1 VEAGPAA
8 SDRKPSDD
16 PVAPRRPV
24 TRRPGWRPR
33 GWSEVAVRGVRARHN
48 NGEHRQERACRISR
62 GHRDYGGGAASR
74 AQREPRSG
82 NGQSMHR
89 RQMKR
94 RSRVRG
100 RQTNT
105 LRQERASPSSALA
118 WSLRSAFVRTLDRL
132 GNARL
137 GPRLQSNGQTG
148 KILFSRLASN
158 AIRRSTK
165 SSFEKRR
172 KSSPA
177 LLQDCS
183 KADPKFRQ
191 RPCSSDVE

>member
-1 VEAGPAA
+1 VM
-8 SDRKPSDD
+8 
-16 PVAPRRPV
+16 RRPD
-24 TRRPGWRPR
+24 RRPR

-62 GHRDYGGGAASR
+62 GRRDHGGGAASR

-100 RQTNT
+100 RQRNT
-105 LRQERASPSSALA
+105 LRQEGAPPSSALA
-118 WSLRSAFVRTLDRL
+118 WSVRSAFVTTLDRL
-132 GNARL
+132 GNARF
-137 GPRLQSNGQTG
+137 GPRLQSNGRTG
-148 KILFSRLASN
+148 KILFSRLASTT
-158 AIRRSTK
+158 IRRWTK

-172 KSSPA
+172 NP
-177 LLQDCS
+177 
-183 KADPKFRQ
+183 PQ
-191 RPCSSDVE
+191 RFCKIVQRLIPNFASAHAVAT